1 MKGLLFAVLF
11 ITGQLRAQRIPP
23 ARYKA
28 YEGQYRSRDDT
39 DNQVRLIAVDT
50 DIVMRQLW
58 DGKELRFYP
67 VNDTYFYNA
76 QWRYALYILRGDSGR
91 VKSILLPGRQ
101 HFERV
106 GP

>member
-1 MKGLLFAVLF
+1 MVGKL
-11 ITGQLRAQRIPP
+11 QAQSISP

-39 DNQVRLIAVDT
+39 DNQVRLMAVDS
-50 DIVMRQLW
+50 DLVMKQLW

-76 QWRYALYILRGDSGR
+76 RWNFPLYILKNDSGR
-91 VKSILLPGRQ
+91 VKSILLLGRQ
-101 HFERV
+101 HFDRV
-106 GP
+106 EN